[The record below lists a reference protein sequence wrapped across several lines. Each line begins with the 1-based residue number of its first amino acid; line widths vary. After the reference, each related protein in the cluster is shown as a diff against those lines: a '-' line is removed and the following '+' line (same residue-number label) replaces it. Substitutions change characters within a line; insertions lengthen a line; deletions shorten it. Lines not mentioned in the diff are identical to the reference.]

1 MTDKTLNHG
10 PGIYVFEGIDNVGK
24 TTIIRSLKTKLEQ
37 STEYDCVSYA
47 FPGNESGTLGKLVYD
62 IHHNGDEYFS
72 APINEIS
79 LQIMHVAAH
88 IDLIQR
94 KLLNQSHFSKII
106 LMDRYWWSTYSY
118 GLSGDIDKKMINA
131 IIAPEM
137 LYWDKAAVN
146 KIYLLE
152 RKRRETVYDAEKE
165 KDIINN
171 YRELEKND
179 FRCRIVNNDLELST
193 AVDQIYNDILGV

>member
-1 MTDKTLNHG
+1 MIDNTLKHG

-24 TTIIRSLKTKLEQ
+24 TTIIRSLKAKLEQ

-47 FPGNESGTLGKLVYD
+47 FPGDESGTLGKLVYD
-62 IHHNGDEYFS
+62 IHHNGEDYFN

-79 LQIMHVAAH
+79 LQIMHIAAH

-94 KLLNQSHFSKII
+94 KLLSQSRFSKII
-106 LMDRYWWSTYSY
+106 LMDRYWWSAYAY
-118 GLSGDIDKKMINA
+118 GLSGDIDKKMIDA

-137 LYWDKAAVN
+137 LYWEKVAVN
-146 KIYLLE
+146 RIYLLE
-152 RKRRETVYDAEKE
+152 RKCRETVYDAEKE

-171 YRELEKND
+171 YQELAKND